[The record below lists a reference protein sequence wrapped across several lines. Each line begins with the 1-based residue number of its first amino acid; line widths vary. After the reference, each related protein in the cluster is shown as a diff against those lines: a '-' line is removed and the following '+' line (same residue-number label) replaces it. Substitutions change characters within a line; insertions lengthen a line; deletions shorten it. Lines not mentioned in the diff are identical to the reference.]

1 MKYLPLFADLEGRE
15 CLVSGGGE
23 NAARK
28 LRLLLR
34 AGARPTVVASAVNG
48 EIHALARDGKVRLTQ
63 VADGVP
69 DLSQRGLAAY
79 ALIVVADADGDTTE
93 AYAAAARQ
101 ANVPVNVVD
110 RPDLSTVVF
119 PGIVDRDPVLV
130 AIGSSGAAPA
140 LVRRLREQIEALL
153 PSRLGH
159 LARFAQ
165 RFRTAIAGTQPD
177 SGRRR
182 RFWESFFDG
191 PVARLVLEGRER
203 QASNAMLRLVN
214 GGTAASSEGSVALV
228 GVGPGDPDL
237 LTLRALRAMQDADVV
252 VYDRLIGG
260 QILDYV
266 RRDAER
272 IYVGKARGDHAMSQE
287 EINALLVAQAR
298 AGHRVVRLKGGDP
311 FVFGRGGEEMAD
323 LQAAGI
329 AVEIVPGITAATGC
343 AAAAGLPL
351 THRDYASGVTFV
363 TGHMRDGAAEP
374 DWAGLAATRHTL
386 VIYMG
391 VATADIIG
399 ERLVAHGMRPATPV
413 AVIENGTRPE
423 QIVARGTLATLGAT
437 VAGHGVAGPALIVI
451 GDVAAL
457 ARESA
462 SAPSSDARTQAD
474 RKSVV

>member
-1 MKYLPLFADLEGRE
+1 MRYLPLFADLEGRE
-15 CLVSGGGE
+15 CLVNGGGE

-34 AGARPTVVASAVNG
+34 AGARPTVVASAVNA
-48 EIHALARDGKVRLTQ
+48 EIRALARDGKVRVAQ
-63 VADGVP
+63 GADGAP
-69 DLSQRGLAAY
+69 DLSWRGLAAF
-79 ALIVVADADGDTTE
+79 ALIVVADADSGTAK

-101 ANVPVNVVD
+101 ANVPINVVD

-119 PGIVDRDPVLV
+119 PGIVDRDPILV
-130 AIGSSGAAPA
+130 AIGSAGAAPA

-153 PSRLGH
+153 PSRLGQ
-159 LARFAQ
+159 LAQFAQ
-165 RFRTAIAGTQPD
+165 RFRSAVAGTQPD
-177 SGRRR
+177 SRRRR

-191 PVARLVLEGRER
+191 PVARLVLDGREH
-203 QASNAMLRLVN
+203 QATNAMLRLVN
-214 GGTAASSEGSVALV
+214 GETAPSSAGSVALV

-252 VYDRLIGG
+252 VYDRLIGD

-272 IYVGKARGDHAMSQE
+272 LYVGKARGNHAMSQE
-287 EINALLVAQAR
+287 EINALLVARAR
-298 AGHRVVRLKGGDP
+298 AGHRVARLKGGDP
-311 FVFGRGGEEMAD
+311 FVFGRGGEEMAY

-329 AVEIVPGITAATGC
+329 AVEIIPGITAATGC

-399 ERLVAHGMRPATPV
+399 ERLVTHGMRPATPV

-437 VAGHGVAGPALIVI
+437 VAERDIVGPALIVI
-451 GDVAAL
+451 GDAAAL
-457 ARESA
+457 AKESVPGA
-462 SAPSSDARTQAD
+462 DAHTQAYA
-474 RKSVV
+474 

>member
-1 MKYLPLFADLEGRE
+1 LKYLPLFADISGRRS
-15 CLVSGGGE
+15 LVVGGGE
-23 NAARK
+23 NATRK

-34 AGARPTVVASAVNG
+34 AGALPTVHAGSLNA
-48 EIHALARDGKVRLTQ
+48 EIQALVRDGQVRVEQ
-63 VADGVP
+63 PASVCP
-69 DLSQRGLAAY
+69 DLSHRELADY
-79 ALIVVADADGDTTE
+79 ALIVVADADGETAE
-93 AYAAAARQ
+93 AYAAAARRT
-101 ANVPVNVVD
+101 NIPVNVVD

-119 PGIVDRDPVLV
+119 PGIVDRDPVLI
-130 AIGSSGAAPA
+130 AIGTAGAAPV

-165 RFRTAIAGTQPD
+165 RFRGAVASAHLD
-177 SGRRR
+177 SASRRH
-182 RFWESFFDG
+182 FWETFFDG
-191 PVARLVLEGRER
+191 PIARLVLEGRER
-203 QASNAMLRLVN
+203 QAANAMLRLVN
-214 GGTAASSEGSVALV
+214 RTDTASPEGSVALV

-252 VYDRLIGG
+252 VYDRLIGD

-272 IYVGKARGDHAMSQE
+272 IYVGKARGNHAMSQKA
-287 EINALLVAQAR
+287 INALLVARAR
-298 AGHRVVRLKGGDP
+298 IGQRVVRLKGGDP
-311 FVFGRGGEEMAD
+311 FIFGRGGEEMAC

-329 AVEIVPGITAATGC
+329 AVEIIPGITAATGC

-363 TGHMRDGAAEP
+363 TGHMRDGASEP
-374 DWAGLAATRHTL
+374 DWAGLAEIRHTL

-391 VATADIIG
+391 VLTAGIIG

-423 QIVARGTLATLGAT
+423 QIVARATLATLGAT
-437 VAGHGVAGPALIVI
+437 VTGRGIVGPALIVI

-457 ARESA
+457 ATESA
-462 SAPSSDARTQAD
+462 PGAEAHAQAYAQ
-474 RKSVV
+474 VL

>member
-15 CLVSGGGE
+15 CLVAGGGE

-34 AGARPTVVASAVNG
+34 AGARPTVVASAINA
-48 EIHALARDGKVRLTQ
+48 EIRALARDGKVRVVQ
-63 VADGVP
+63 RADGLP
-69 DLSQRGLAAY
+69 DLSRRRLAAY
-79 ALIVVADADGDTTE
+79 ALIVVADADSDTAE
-93 AYAAAARQ
+93 AFAAAARQ
-101 ANVPVNVVD
+101 ANIPVNVVD

-119 PGIVDRDPVLV
+119 PGIVERDPILV
-130 AIGSSGAAPA
+130 AIGSAGAAPV

-182 RFWESFFDG
+182 RFWEIFFDG
-191 PVARLVLEGRER
+191 PVARLVLEGREP
-203 QASNAMLRLVN
+203 QATSAMLRLVN
-214 GGTAASSEGSVALV
+214 SGTAPSLEGSVALV

-252 VYDRLIGG
+252 VYDRLIGDR
-260 QILDYV
+260 ILDYV

-272 IYVGKARGDHAMSQE
+272 IYVGKARGNHAMNQE
-287 EINALLVAQAR
+287 AINALLVAQAR
-298 AGHRVVRLKGGDP
+298 AGRRVARLKGGDP
-311 FVFGRGGEEMAD
+311 FVFGRGGEEMAH
-323 LQAAGI
+323 LQAASI
-329 AVEIVPGITAATGC
+329 AVEIIPGITAATGC

-351 THRDYASGVTFV
+351 THRDYTSGVTFV
-363 TGHMRDGAAEP
+363 TGHMRDGAPEP
-374 DWAGLAATRHTL
+374 DWASLAATRHTL

-391 VATADIIG
+391 VATAGIIG
-399 ERLVAHGMRPATPV
+399 DRLVAHGMRPAMPV

-437 VAGHGVAGPALIVI
+437 VAGRGIVGPALIVI

-462 SAPSSDARTQAD
+462 PGVDARAQAYAQA
-474 RKSVV
+474 